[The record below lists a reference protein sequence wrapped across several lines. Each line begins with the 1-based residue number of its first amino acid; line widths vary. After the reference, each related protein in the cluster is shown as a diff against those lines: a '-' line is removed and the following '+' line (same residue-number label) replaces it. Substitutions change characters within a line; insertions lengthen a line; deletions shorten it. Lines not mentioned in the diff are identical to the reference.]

1 MGNSNKYTEK
11 SELIYGQENVVA
23 TLLQILSRAKN
34 MVDICA
40 DFRAPSISI
49 EVEPYNRA
57 LLNLKSRGVRFRQIT
72 EITKDNLSFSKELMK
87 VADIRHIDGAKA
99 NFMTSENE
107 YLAPVI
113 LFKKEKVT
121 LQTIYSNVRE
131 VVEQH
136 QYFFETL
143 WSKAVPAEQK
153 IKEVEEGIKP
163 IVVEIIRE
171 PIEIQN
177 LLINLIKS
185 ATKEIML
192 MIPTTNTIH
201 RQADI
206 GILQLLKKI
215 ATDSNVNIRIMAPL
229 NDYSVKQ
236 KIQNV
241 LSPPSSPSSPSSLIQ
256 VRNIETSSA
265 TKSTIVIIDRKES
278 LVTEVND
285 DSKDTFSGSL
295 GFATYSNSRSTVLSY
310 VSIFE
315 SFWLQTEMYK
325 KIKETERMQKEFIN
339 IAAHEL
345 RGPIQPILG
354 LTQVVRFK
362 MKDTELQKLQ
372 DVVIRNAKRLQRLT
386 DDILDVTKIES
397 NLLHLNKEVFNLNDL
412 IFRIIDDDKSQID
425 NKDIKLIY
433 QDSSNSDDNNIIIV
447 QADKYRLNQVISNL
461 ISNSIK
467 FTNKGGTIF
476 ITTKREKDN
485 KAIIISI
492 KDTGIGIDPE
502 IMPRLFTRFA
512 SKSFQGTGLGLY
524 ISKSIIEAHGGRIW
538 ATNNTDGK
546 GAIFTFS
553 LPLEK
558 EKSMPKYKN

>member
-57 LLNLKSRGVRFRQIT
+57 LINLKSRGVRFRQIT

-99 NFMTSENE
+99 NFITSENE

-143 WSKAVPAEQK
+143 WSKAVLAEQK
-153 IKEVEEGIKP
+153 IKEVEDGIKP

-241 LSPPSSPSSPSSLIQ
+241 LSPPSSPSSLIQ

-476 ITTKREKDN
+476 ITIKREKDN

>member
-1 MGNSNKYTEK
+1 VGNSNKYTEK
-11 SELIYGQENVVA
+11 SELIYGQENVIA

-87 VADIRHIDGAKA
+87 VADVRHIDGAKA

-143 WSKAVPAEQK
+143 WSKAVLAEQK
-153 IKEVEEGIKP
+153 IKEVEDGIKP

-558 EKSMPKYKN
+558 EKSMP

>member
-1 MGNSNKYTEK
+1 VGNSNKYTEK

-57 LLNLKSRGVRFRQIT
+57 LINLKSRGVRFRQIT

-99 NFMTSENE
+99 NFITSENE

-143 WSKAVPAEQK
+143 WSKAVLAEQK
-153 IKEVEEGIKP
+153 IKEVEDGIKP

-241 LSPPSSPSSPSSLIQ
+241 LSPPSSPSSLIQ

>member
-57 LLNLKSRGVRFRQIT
+57 LINLKSRGVRFRQIT

-87 VADIRHIDGAKA
+87 VADVRHIDGAKA
-99 NFMTSENE
+99 NFITSENE

-143 WSKAVPAEQK
+143 WSKAVLAEQK
-153 IKEVEEGIKP
+153 IKEVEDGIKP

-241 LSPPSSPSSPSSLIQ
+241 LSPPSSPSSLIQ

-538 ATNNTDGK
+538 ATNNT
-546 GAIFTFS
+546 
-553 LPLEK
+553 
-558 EKSMPKYKN
+558 

>member
-1 MGNSNKYTEK
+1 VGNSNKYTEK

-87 VADIRHIDGAKA
+87 VADVRHIDGAKA

-143 WSKAVPAEQK
+143 WSKAVLAEQK
-153 IKEVEEGIKP
+153 IKEVEDGIKP

-241 LSPPSSPSSPSSLIQ
+241 LSPPSSPSSLIQ

-397 NLLHLNKEVFNLNDL
+397 NLLHLNKEEFNLNDL
-412 IFRIIDDDKSQID
+412 IFHIIDDDKSQID

-433 QDSSNSDDNNIIIV
+433 QDSSSSDDNNIIIV

>member
-1 MGNSNKYTEK
+1 VGNSNKYTEK
-11 SELIYGQENVVA
+11 SELIYGQENVIA

-87 VADIRHIDGAKA
+87 VADVRHIDGAKA

-143 WSKAVPAEQK
+143 WSKAVLAEQK
-153 IKEVEEGIKP
+153 IKEVEDGIKP

-397 NLLHLNKEVFNLNDL
+397 NLLHLNKEEFNLNDL
-412 IFRIIDDDKSQID
+412 IFHIIDDDKSQID
-425 NKDIKLIY
+425 SKDIKLIY

-558 EKSMPKYKN
+558 EKSMP

>member
-1 MGNSNKYTEK
+1 VGNSNKYTEK

-87 VADIRHIDGAKA
+87 VADVRHIDGAKA

-153 IKEVEEGIKP
+153 IKEVEDGIKP

-241 LSPPSSPSSPSSLIQ
+241 LSPPSSPSSLIQ

-285 DSKDTFSGSL
+285 DSKDTFSDSL

>member
-1 MGNSNKYTEK
+1 
-11 SELIYGQENVVA
+11 
-23 TLLQILSRAKN
+23 
-34 MVDICA
+34 
-40 DFRAPSISI
+40 
-49 EVEPYNRA
+49 
-57 LLNLKSRGVRFRQIT
+57 
-72 EITKDNLSFSKELMK
+72 
-87 VADIRHIDGAKA
+87 
-99 NFMTSENE
+99 
-107 YLAPVI
+107 
-113 LFKKEKVT
+113 
-121 LQTIYSNVRE
+121 
-131 VVEQH
+131 
-136 QYFFETL
+136 
-143 WSKAVPAEQK
+143 
-153 IKEVEEGIKP
+153 
-163 IVVEIIRE
+163 
-171 PIEIQN
+171 
-177 LLINLIKS
+177 
-185 ATKEIML
+185 
-192 MIPTTNTIH
+192 
-201 RQADI
+201 
-206 GILQLLKKI
+206 
-215 ATDSNVNIRIMAPL
+215 
-229 NDYSVKQ
+229 
-236 KIQNV
+236 
-241 LSPPSSPSSPSSLIQ
+241 
-256 VRNIETSSA
+256 
-265 TKSTIVIIDRKES
+265 
-278 LVTEVND
+278 
-285 DSKDTFSGSL
+285 
-295 GFATYSNSRSTVLSY
+295 
-310 VSIFE
+310 
-315 SFWLQTEMYK
+315 
-325 KIKETERMQKEFIN
+325 MQKEFIN

-397 NLLHLNKEVFNLNDL
+397 NLLHLNKEEFNLNDL
-412 IFRIIDDDKSQID
+412 IFHIIDDHKSQID

-558 EKSMPKYKN
+558 EKSMP

>member
-11 SELIYGQENVVA
+11 SELIYGQENVIA

-57 LLNLKSRGVRFRQIT
+57 LINLKSRGVRFRQIT

-99 NFMTSENE
+99 NFITSENE

-143 WSKAVPAEQK
+143 WSKAVLAEQK
-153 IKEVEEGIKP
+153 IKEVEDGIKP

-241 LSPPSSPSSPSSLIQ
+241 LSPPSSPSSLIQ

>member
-1 MGNSNKYTEK
+1 VDNSDIHTEK

-87 VADIRHIDGAKA
+87 VAEVRHIDGAKA

-107 YLAPVI
+107 YLAPII

-143 WSKAVPAEQK
+143 WAKAVLAEQK
-153 IKEVEEGIKP
+153 IKEIEDGIKP
-163 IVVEIIRE
+163 IVVEIIRD

-192 MIPTTNTIH
+192 MIPTANTIH
-201 RQADI
+201 RQAEI
-206 GILQLLKKI
+206 GILQLLRKI

-229 NDYSVKQ
+229 NDYSVEQ

-241 LSPPSSPSSPSSLIQ
+241 LSPPSSPSSFIQ
-256 VRNIETSSA
+256 LRNIETSSA

-285 DSKDTFSGSL
+285 DSKDTFSDSL

-310 VSIFE
+310 ASIFE

-372 DVVIRNAKRLQRLT
+372 DVIIRNAKRLQRLT
-386 DDILDVTKIES
+386 EDILDVTKIES
-397 NLLHLNKEVFNLNDL
+397 NLLHLNKEEFNLNDL
-412 IFRIIDDDKSQID
+412 IFHIIDDHKSQID

-433 QDSSNSDDNNIIIV
+433 EGSSNSDDNNIIIV

-467 FTNKGGTIF
+467 FTNKSGTIF
-476 ITTKREKDN
+476 INTKREKDN
-485 KAIIISI
+485 NAIIISI

-502 IMPRLFTRFA
+502 VMPRLFTRFA

-546 GAIFTFS
+546 GAIFAFS
-553 LPLEK
+553 LPLKK
-558 EKSMPKYKN
+558 EKSMP

>member
-57 LLNLKSRGVRFRQIT
+57 LINLKSRGVRFRQIT

-87 VADIRHIDGAKA
+87 VADVRHIDGAKA
-99 NFMTSENE
+99 NFITSENE

-153 IKEVEEGIKP
+153 IKEVEDGIKP

-241 LSPPSSPSSPSSLIQ
+241 LSPPSSPSSLIQ

>member
-87 VADIRHIDGAKA
+87 VADVRHIDGAKA

-143 WSKAVPAEQK
+143 WSKAVLAEQK
-153 IKEVEEGIKP
+153 IKEVEDGIKP

-215 ATDSNVNIRIMAPL
+215 ATDGNVNIRIMAPL

-241 LSPPSSPSSPSSLIQ
+241 LSPPSSPSSLIQ

>member
-1 MGNSNKYTEK
+1 VGNSNKYTEK
-11 SELIYGQENVVA
+11 SELIYGQENVIA

-87 VADIRHIDGAKA
+87 VADVRHIDGAKA

-143 WSKAVPAEQK
+143 WSRAVLAEQK
-153 IKEVEEGIKP
+153 IKEVEDGIKP

-241 LSPPSSPSSPSSLIQ
+241 LSPPSSPSSLIQ

-397 NLLHLNKEVFNLNDL
+397 NLLHLNKEEFNLNDL
-412 IFRIIDDDKSQID
+412 IFHIIDDDKSQID
-425 NKDIKLIY
+425 SKDIKLIY

-558 EKSMPKYKN
+558 EKSMP

>member
-1 MGNSNKYTEK
+1 VGNSNKYTEK
-11 SELIYGQENVVA
+11 SELIYGQENVIA

-34 MVDICA
+34 IVDICA

-87 VADIRHIDGAKA
+87 VADVRHIDGAKA

-143 WSKAVPAEQK
+143 WSKAVLAEQK
-153 IKEVEEGIKP
+153 IKEVEDGIKP

-215 ATDSNVNIRIMAPL
+215 ATASNVNIRIMAPL

-241 LSPPSSPSSPSSLIQ
+241 LSPPSSPSSLIQ

-397 NLLHLNKEVFNLNDL
+397 NLLHLNKEEFNLNDL
-412 IFRIIDDDKSQID
+412 IFHIIDDDKSQID
-425 NKDIKLIY
+425 SKDIKLIY

-524 ISKSIIEAHGGRIW
+524 ISKSIIEAHVGRIW

-558 EKSMPKYKN
+558 EKSMP

>member
-1 MGNSNKYTEK
+1 VGNSNKYTEK
-11 SELIYGQENVVA
+11 SELIYGQENVIA

-87 VADIRHIDGAKA
+87 VADVRHIDGAKA

-143 WSKAVPAEQK
+143 WSKAVLAEQK
-153 IKEVEEGIKP
+153 IKEVEDGIKP

-241 LSPPSSPSSPSSLIQ
+241 LSPPSSPSSLIQ

-397 NLLHLNKEVFNLNDL
+397 NLLHLNKEEFNLNDL
-412 IFRIIDDDKSQID
+412 IFHIIDDDKSQID

-546 GAIFTFS
+546 GSIFTFS

-558 EKSMPKYKN
+558 EKSMP

>member
-1 MGNSNKYTEK
+1 VGNSNKYTEK

-34 MVDICA
+34 MVNICA

-87 VADIRHIDGAKA
+87 VADVRHIDGAKA

-153 IKEVEEGIKP
+153 IKEVEDGIKP

-241 LSPPSSPSSPSSLIQ
+241 LSPPSSPSSLIQ

>member
-1 MGNSNKYTEK
+1 VGNSNKYTEK
-11 SELIYGQENVVA
+11 SELIYGQENVIA

-87 VADIRHIDGAKA
+87 VADVRHIDGAKA

-143 WSKAVPAEQK
+143 WSKAVLAEQK
-153 IKEVEEGIKP
+153 IKEVEDGIKP

-241 LSPPSSPSSPSSLIQ
+241 LSPPSSPSSLIQ

-425 NKDIKLIY
+425 SKDIKLIY

-558 EKSMPKYKN
+558 EKSMP

>member
-1 MGNSNKYTEK
+1 VGNSNKYTEK
-11 SELIYGQENVVA
+11 TELIYGQENVVA

-87 VADIRHIDGAKA
+87 VADVRHIDGAKA

-143 WSKAVPAEQK
+143 WSKAVLAEQK
-153 IKEVEEGIKP
+153 IKEVEDGIKP

-241 LSPPSSPSSPSSLIQ
+241 LSPPSSPSSLIQ

-397 NLLHLNKEVFNLNDL
+397 NLLHLNKEEFNLNDL
-412 IFRIIDDDKSQID
+412 IFHIIDDDKSQID
-425 NKDIKLIY
+425 SKDIKLIY

>member
-87 VADIRHIDGAKA
+87 VADVRHIDGAKA

-143 WSKAVPAEQK
+143 WSKAVLAEQK
-153 IKEVEEGIKP
+153 IKEVEDGIKP
-163 IVVEIIRE
+163 IVVEIIRD
-171 PIEIQN
+171 PTEIQN

-201 RQADI
+201 RQANI
-206 GILQLLKKI
+206 GILQLLRKI

-241 LSPPSSPSSPSSLIQ
+241 LSPPSSPSSLIQ

-285 DSKDTFSGSL
+285 DSKDTFSDSL

-310 VSIFE
+310 ASIFE

-372 DVVIRNAKRLQRLT
+372 DVIIRNAKRLQRLT
-386 DDILDVTKIES
+386 EDILDVTKIES
-397 NLLHLNKEVFNLNDL
+397 NLLHLNKEEFNLNDL
-412 IFRIIDDDKSQID
+412 IFRIIDDDKSQLD

-433 QDSSNSDDNNIIIV
+433 QDSSNSDDNNTIIV

-467 FTNKGGTIF
+467 FTDKSGTIF
-476 ITTKREKDN
+476 INTKREKDN
-485 KAIIISI
+485 NAIIISV

-546 GAIFTFS
+546 GAIFAFS

-558 EKSMPKYKN
+558 EKSMI